1 MKNRTT
7 TLLCAATIAAVQI
20 VHAARFTVT
29 NTNDSGAGSL
39 RDAIATA
46 NNGDT
51 INFSV
56 PANSTVTL
64 STILLR
70 FGKTGTATRAAAFF
84 TLANV

>member
-7 TLLCAATIAAVQI
+7 TLLCGATIAAMQI
-20 VHAARFTVT
+20 AHAATITVT

-56 PANSTVTL
+56 PANSTITL
-64 STILLR
+64 STIFLK
-70 FGKTGTATRAAAFF
+70 FGKTWTATRAAAFF